1 MIHRL
6 LKPSEKSSF
15 FVFGARG
22 TGKST
27 FISQQFLPLQK
38 GSCLYYDLLDDS
50 VEERLAKAP
59 QLLESDIAGAK
70 VKPTWVII
78 DEIQKIPRL
87 LDVVHL
93 LIEKTKIKFILSG
106 SSARKLRK
114 EGANLLAARAFEYR
128 LFPLTFLELGEKF
141 DLQSALNFGSLPAV
155 LNFEDKA
162 DKSKYLK
169 TYVSTYIKLEIQ
181 MEQIVRRLDPFR
193 QFLEVAAQMNG
204 KPINYSKIGKEVGAD
219 TKTVINYFQIL
230 EETYLGF
237 MLPGFHTSLRK
248 SILLTPKFYFFDV
261 GVKRALER
269 ALQSDP
275 VPGTSYYGETF
286 EHFVINEFYK
296 MNAYLEADYSFSYF
310 STKEGA
316 EVDLV
321 LTRGKRETIF
331 IEIKSAS
338 KVDEGE
344 VKKLAALTGDTKIKA
359 YYLSQDPVAQK
370 FQNVQCLLWSE
381 GIEDIFE
388 IEQGQS

>member
-6 LKPSEKSSF
+6 LKPSDKSSF
-15 FVFGARG
+15 FIFGARG

-27 FISQQFLPLQK
+27 FINQQFLSQIK
-38 GSCLYYDLLDDS
+38 GEYLYYDLLDDN
-50 VEERLAKAP
+50 VEERLSKSP
-59 QLLESDIAGAK
+59 QLLESDLAGAK
-70 VKPTWVII
+70 VPPTWIII

-93 LIEKTKIKFILSG
+93 LIEKKKVKFILSG
-106 SSARKLRK
+106 SSARKLKK

-128 LFPLTFLELGEKF
+128 LFPLTFLELADKF
-141 DLQSALNFGSLPAV
+141 ELQNALNFGSLPAV
-155 LNFEDKA
+155 FNFDNRLDKI
-162 DKSKYLK
+162 KYLK
-169 TYVSTYIKLEIQ
+169 TYVSSYIKLEIQ
-181 MEQIVRRLDPFR
+181 MEQVVRRLDPFR

-230 EETYLGF
+230 EDTYIGF
-237 MLPGFHTSLRK
+237 ILPGYHTSLRK

-269 ALQSDP
+269 SLQSDP

-296 MNAYLEADYSFSYF
+296 MNAYLETDYLLSYF

-321 LTRGKRETIF
+321 LTRGKREVIF
-331 IEIKSAS
+331 IEIKSS
-338 KVDEGE
+338 KSVDRSE
-344 VKKLAALTGDTKIKA
+344 VNKLIALTADSKIKA
-359 YYLSQDPVAQK
+359 YYLSQDKISQK
-370 FQNVQCLLWSE
+370 FQNVRCLHWADGLKE
-381 GIEDIFE
+381 IFE
-388 IEQGQS
+388 